1 MNKKKLL
8 LIIGIVLALLL
19 LSGCAR
25 PMDEN
30 GNILKITD
38 ETTFS
43 QILNDE
49 GIFSAIFIF
58 PLAKFINFMVPYT
71 GVGLGIVIVT
81 VVINLLVLAFTWKS
95 SVGAQKMQVVQPEIV
110 RIQKKYEGRDDRN
123 SMMKMQNEMNAVYK
137 KYDVHPFGSI
147 LTTFLQFPI
156 LIAMYNAVQR
166 AAAVAEGT
174 FAGMKLELTPREG
187 FASGQYG
194 YAVIF
199 VVMILVQLLSMK
211 IPTWLAERRAKLEA
225 EKHFRTYRKPE
236 GQNNM
241 MTSMIVM
248 LVFISF
254 LMLNWPTAM
263 SLYYLVSSL
272 TMVLKNILIDTI
284 IAKQGEQ

>member
-8 LIIGIVLALLL
+8 LIIGIVFALLL

-49 GIFSAIFIF
+49 GIFSAVFIF

-199 VVMILVQLLSMK
+199 VLMILVQLLSMK

-272 TMVLKNILIDTI
+272 TMVLIRRERPYPYRYT
-284 IAKQGEQ
+284 

>member
-1 MNKKKLL
+1 MNKKKILL
-8 LIIGIVLALLL
+8 LIGIVAALLL

-30 GNILKITD
+30 GNILKITN

-43 QILNDE
+43 SILNDE

-81 VVINLLVLAFTWKS
+81 VVINLIVLALTWKS
-95 SVGAQKMQVVQPEIV
+95 SIGAQKMQVIQPELQ
-110 RIQKKYEGRDDRN
+110 RILKKYEGRDDRN
-123 SMMKMQNEMNAVYK
+123 SMMKMQNEMNNLYK

-147 LTTFLQFPI
+147 LSMFLQFPI

-174 FAGMKLELTPREG
+174 FAGMKLEVTPRAG
-187 FASGQYG
+187 VASGQYG
-194 YAVIF
+194 YAVLF
-199 VVMILVQLLSMK
+199 VLMILVQLLSMRV
-211 IPTWLAERRAKLEA
+211 PTWLSERRAKLEA

-248 LVFISF
+248 VVFISI

-272 TMVLKNILIDTI
+272 TMILKNVLIDSI
-284 IAKQGEQ
+284 IAKQGEN

>member
-95 SVGAQKMQVVQPEIV
+95 SVGAQKIQVVQPEIV

-166 AAAVAEGT
+166 AATVAEGT

>member
-49 GIFSAIFIF
+49 GIFSAILIF

-81 VVINLLVLAFTWKS
+81 VVINLLVLALTWKS
-95 SVGAQKMQVVQPEIV
+95 SVGAQKMQVIQPEIV
-110 RIQKKYEGRDDRN
+110 KIQKKYEGRDDRN

-174 FAGMKLELTPREG
+174 FAGMKLELSPREG

-211 IPTWLAERRAKLEA
+211 IPTWLAERRAKLDA

-272 TMVLKNILIDTI
+272 TMILKNILIDAI

>member
-1 MNKKKLL
+1 MNKKKILL
-8 LIIGIVLALLL
+8 LIGIVAALLL

-30 GNILKITD
+30 GNILKITN

-43 QILNDE
+43 SILNDE

-81 VVINLLVLAFTWKS
+81 VVINLIVLALTWKS
-95 SVGAQKMQVVQPEIV
+95 SIGAQKMQVIQPELQ

-123 SMMKMQNEMNAVYK
+123 SMMKMQNEMNNLYK

-147 LTTFLQFPI
+147 FSMFLQFPI

-174 FAGMKLELTPREG
+174 FAGMKLEVTPRAG
-187 FASGQYG
+187 VASGQYG
-194 YAVIF
+194 YAVLF
-199 VVMILVQLLSMK
+199 VLMILVQLLSMK
-211 IPTWLAERRAKLEA
+211 VPTWLSERRAKLEA

-248 LVFISF
+248 IVFISI

-272 TMVLKNILIDTI
+272 TMILKNVLIDSI
-284 IAKQGEQ
+284 IAKQGEN

>member
-8 LIIGIVLALLL
+8 LIIGIVFALLL

-199 VVMILVQLLSMK
+199 VLMILVQLLSMK

-272 TMVLKNILIDTI
+272 TIVLKNILIDTI

>member
-1 MNKKKLL
+1 MNKKKILL
-8 LIIGIVLALLL
+8 LIGIVAALLL

-30 GNILKITD
+30 GNILKITN

-43 QILNDE
+43 SILNDE

-81 VVINLLVLAFTWKS
+81 VVINLIVLALTWKS
-95 SVGAQKMQVVQPEIV
+95 SIGAQKMQVIQPELQ

-123 SMMKMQNEMNAVYK
+123 SMMKMQNEMNNLYK

-147 LTTFLQFPI
+147 LSMFPQFPI

-174 FAGMKLELTPREG
+174 FAGMKLEVTPRAG
-187 FASGQYG
+187 VASGQYG
-194 YAVIF
+194 YAVLF
-199 VVMILVQLLSMK
+199 VLMILVQLLSMRV
-211 IPTWLAERRAKLEA
+211 PTWLSERRAKLEA

-248 LVFISF
+248 VVFISI

-272 TMVLKNILIDTI
+272 TMILKNVLIDSI
-284 IAKQGEQ
+284 IAKQGEN

>member
-8 LIIGIVLALLL
+8 LIIGIVFALLL

-49 GIFSAIFIF
+49 GIFSAVFIF

-199 VVMILVQLLSMK
+199 VLMILVQLLSMK

>member
-1 MNKKKLL
+1 MNKKKILL
-8 LIIGIVLALLL
+8 LIGIVAALLL

-30 GNILKITD
+30 GNILKITN

-43 QILNDE
+43 SILNDE

-81 VVINLLVLAFTWKS
+81 VVINLIVLALTWKS
-95 SVGAQKMQVVQPEIV
+95 SIGAQKMQVIQPELQ

-123 SMMKMQNEMNAVYK
+123 SMMKMQNEMNSLYK

-147 LTTFLQFPI
+147 LSMFLQFPI

-174 FAGMKLELTPREG
+174 FAGMKLEVTPRAG
-187 FASGQYG
+187 VASGQYG
-194 YAVIF
+194 YAVLF
-199 VVMILVQLLSMK
+199 VLMILVQLLSMRV
-211 IPTWLAERRAKLEA
+211 PTWLSERRAKLEA
-225 EKHFRTYRKPE
+225 EKHLRTYRKPE

-248 LVFISF
+248 VVFISI

-272 TMVLKNILIDTI
+272 TMILKNVLIDSI
-284 IAKQGEQ
+284 IAKQGEN

>member
-49 GIFSAIFIF
+49 GIFSAILIF

-81 VVINLLVLAFTWKS
+81 VVINLLVLALTWKS
-95 SVGAQKMQVVQPEIV
+95 SVGAQKMQVIQPEIV
-110 RIQKKYEGRDDRN
+110 KIQKKYEGRDDRN

-174 FAGMKLELTPREG
+174 FAGMKLELSPREG

-211 IPTWLAERRAKLEA
+211 IPTWLAERRAKLDA

-272 TMVLKNILIDTI
+272 TMVLKNILIDAI

>member
-1 MNKKKLL
+1 MNKKKILL
-8 LIIGIVLALLL
+8 LIGIVAALLL

-30 GNILKITD
+30 GNILKITN

-43 QILNDE
+43 SILNDE

-81 VVINLLVLAFTWKS
+81 VVINLIVLALTWKS
-95 SVGAQKMQVVQPEIV
+95 SIGAQKMQVIQPELQ

-123 SMMKMQNEMNAVYK
+123 SMMKMQNEMNNLYK

-147 LTTFLQFPI
+147 LSMFLQFPI

-174 FAGMKLELTPREG
+174 FAGMKLEVTPRAG
-187 FASGQYG
+187 VASGQYG
-194 YAVIF
+194 YAVLF
-199 VVMILVQLLSMK
+199 VLMILVQLLSMRV
-211 IPTWLAERRAKLEA
+211 PTWLSERRAKLEA

-248 LVFISF
+248 VVFISI

-272 TMVLKNILIDTI
+272 TMILKNVLIDSI
-284 IAKQGEQ
+284 IAKQGEN

>member
-187 FASGQYG
+187 IASGQYG

>member
-8 LIIGIVLALLL
+8 LLIGIVAALLL

-25 PMDEN
+25 PMDAD

-43 QILNDE
+43 SILNEE

-71 GVGLGIVIVT
+71 GVGLGIAIVT
-81 VVINLLVLAFTWKS
+81 VVINLVVLALTWRS
-95 SVGAQKMQVVQPEIV
+95 SVGAQKMQVIQPEIQK
-110 RIQKKYEGRDDRN
+110 IQKKYEGREDRN
-123 SMMKMQNEMNAVYK
+123 SMMKMQNEMNALYK

-147 LTTFLQFPI
+147 FAMFLQFPI

-174 FAGMKLELTPREG
+174 FAGMKLEVTPREG
-187 FASGQYG
+187 VASGQYG
-194 YAVIF
+194 YAVLF
-199 VVMILVQLLSMK
+199 VLMILVQLLSMK
-211 IPTWLAERRAKLEA
+211 IPTWLSERRAKIEA

-236 GQNNM
+236 TQNNM

-248 LVFISF
+248 VVFIGF

-272 TMVLKNILIDTI
+272 TMILKNVLIDSI